1 VCRQVVLQVRV
12 PLGAHL
18 GGHGQVPRDRRVQRG
33 AVGGER
39 VVGLGG
45 GERGGRRGEQRAR
58 QRKRCRRPGSHD
70 HVLGGPRACAADRVG
85 FKFLGR
91 RPPTGPF
98 RSSRQS
104 VRGAWPMRRSSTVAA
119 DQTNNR
125 LPAQRSGRLRG
136 PIAAAIGVEPALWA
150 AAALLLA
157 SALAPLAIREVRTMP
172 GG

>member
-1 VCRQVVLQVRV
+1 
-12 PLGAHL
+12 
-18 GGHGQVPRDRRVQRG
+18 
-33 AVGGER
+33 
-39 VVGLGG
+39 
-45 GERGGRRGEQRAR
+45 
-58 QRKRCRRPGSHD
+58 
-70 HVLGGPRACAADRVG
+70 
-85 FKFLGR
+85 
-91 RPPTGPF
+91 
-98 RSSRQS
+98 
-104 VRGAWPMRRSSTVAA
+104 MRRSSTVAA